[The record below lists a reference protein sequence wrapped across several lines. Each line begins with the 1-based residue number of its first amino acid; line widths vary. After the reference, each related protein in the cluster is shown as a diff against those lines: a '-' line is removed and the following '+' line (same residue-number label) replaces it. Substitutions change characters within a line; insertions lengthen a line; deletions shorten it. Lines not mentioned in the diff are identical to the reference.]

1 MSNTAY
7 WNSKSLFQFNGF
19 MPVQKMIFKC
29 LQFVIIN
36 FDDFDITKMY
46 FYIATQSSTN

>member
-1 MSNTAY
+1 
-7 WNSKSLFQFNGF
+7 

-46 FYIATQSSTN
+46 FYIATQRGLVGFFDQAF